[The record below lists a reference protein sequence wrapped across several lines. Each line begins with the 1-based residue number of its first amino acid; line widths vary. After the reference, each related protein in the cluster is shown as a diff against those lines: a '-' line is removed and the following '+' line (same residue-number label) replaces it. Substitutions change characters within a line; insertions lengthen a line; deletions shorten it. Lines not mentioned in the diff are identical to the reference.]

1 MYLVITWLSI
11 LDYLRCYRSRN
22 RKDVHMKILL
32 ILLCALV
39 PSMVWAHPG
48 HGGVGLFHHLLDLAP
63 AVILVALIVW
73 AGMWAKNR
81 K

>member
-1 MYLVITWLSI
+1 
-11 LDYLRCYRSRN
+11 
-22 RKDVHMKILL
+22 MKILL
-32 ILLCALV
+32 ILLCALA

-63 AVILVALIVW
+63 AVILVALVVW